1 MAAADETPRFREV
14 YSDQDILVLDK
25 PAGLVVHEA
34 PSHKGET
41 LVDQLEGSGQGGEN
55 QRPGIVHRLD
65 KDTSGLM
72 VVALSEE
79 AFTSLGSQIRKRTVR
94 REYLALVEGHL
105 GSDTGTI
112 EAPVGRSRRERTKMT
127 VGGVASR
134 EATTHFDTEEVLPAA
149 TLVRARLET
158 GRTHQ
163 IRVHFSAIGHPVVGD
178 PRYGKEGTYGLGRQ
192 FLHAETLEFLHPR
205 TGELSRFSSPLPSD
219 LMNAL
224 EHARGEA

>member
-1 MAAADETPRFREV
+1 VEAAERPPRFREV

-34 PSHKGET
+34 PSHVGET
-41 LVDQLEGSGQGGEN
+41 LVDQLEGSGRGGEV

-72 VVALSEE
+72 VVALSEP
-79 AFTSLGSQIRKRTVR
+79 AFASLGSQIRERTVK

-105 GSDTGTI
+105 GSEAGTI

-163 IRVHFSAIGHPVVGD
+163 IRVHFSAIGHPVMGD
-178 PRYGKEGTYGLGRQ
+178 PRYGQGETYGLGRQ
-192 FLHAETLEFLHPR
+192 LLHAETLEFLHPI
-205 TGELSRFSSPLPSD
+205 TGEVSKFSSPLPGE
-219 LMNAL
+219 LLRAL